1 MGTAWVVT
9 VLGLVVGVICVILF
23 GVPSCRPPA
32 AHGCRSGR
40 SGRGGRDGRSGRG
53 GRRGGEEGG
62 CGGEGE
68 DDRSTRLL
76 DPLSTQHD
84 SMTTTAATATAT
96 ATTTTTT
103 TTIEEVRQASRD
115 FRIGFSSDTTTARTR
130 GASGEPASI
139 KGHTDNIQSNI
150 GGTGGNSGNGG
161 TGSNGGSISVA
172 WILPSLFFTV
182 VPRMLLSP
190 VIVNTKLAFFNQR
203 GGQPGGDSGG
213 CRDQP
218 GGCMSTLVYNS
229 K

>member
-1 MGTAWVVT
+1 
-9 VLGLVVGVICVILF
+9 
-23 GVPSCRPPA
+23 
-32 AHGCRSGR
+32 
-40 SGRGGRDGRSGRG
+40 
-53 GRRGGEEGG
+53 
-62 CGGEGE
+62 
-68 DDRSTRLL
+68 
-76 DPLSTQHD
+76 
-84 SMTTTAATATAT
+84 MTTTAATATAT

-139 KGHTDNIQSNI
+139 IKGHTDNIQSNI
-150 GGTGGNSGNGG
+150 GCTGGNSGNGG

-203 GGQPGGDSGG
+203 GGHSGG

-218 GGCMSTLVYNS
+218 GGCMSTLVYYS